1 MEINFRQKKGI
12 TLIALVIT
20 IIVLLILAG
29 VTIATLTGDNGLLT
43 KTSKANLETRGA
55 SVEER
60 KDLWKTEQNTENYV
74 EDNTAQSLDELLNDL
89 EKEGLITPEERTQI
103 EENGHVVIGSRDIIF
118 INKPLPST
126 GETTPYYPDENCKY
140 VEGDLNTGL
149 VIADKNGNKYVWIEV
164 PKSITQT
171 ANTKEELYNVLNEYS
186 IDYKDTWGWGLTNSD
201 IWYEGCGLSEEE
213 YNNNYMK
220 MLNSIKENGG
230 FYIGRYAMGSLVPR
244 DQNSGVTQSA
254 IKIDMY
260 PYNWVTCEKAQNICE
275 TYSLGDRTSSLMYDI
290 QYNLACKFLEVKS
303 DELTVEDIAKNS
315 EKWGNYS
322 AHDMQLNRG
331 KYAIYSWQTSTLGE
345 WMDYTE
351 KSDAVES
358 AIKKNGQYVLTT
370 TGASEEN
377 YVLNIYDFTGN
388 VFCYTLGNYQ
398 NGDLGSD
405 NYPVIRGGSFYQD
418 GNYMAASWNSWGD
431 IYDKEIEIGF
441 RNCIY

>member
-201 IWYEGCGLSEEE
+201 IWYESCGLSEEE

-260 PYNWVTCEKAQNICE
+260 PYNWVTCEEAQNICE

>member
-1 MEINFRQKKGI
+1 MEMNFRQKKGI

-60 KDLWKTEQNTENYV
+60 KDLWKTEQNTDNYV
-74 EDNTAQSLDELLNDL
+74 EGDTAQSLDELLNEL
-89 EKEGLITPEERTQI
+89 EKEGLITPEERIQI
-103 EENGHVVIGSRDIIF
+103 EENG
-118 INKPLPST
+118 N
-126 GETTPYYPDENCKY
+126 E
-140 VEGDLNTGL
+140 
-149 VIADKNGNKYVWIEV
+149 YVWIEV
-164 PKSITQT
+164 PKSIIQT

-186 IDYKDTWGWGLTNSD
+186 IDYKDTWDWGMDNSD
-201 IWYEGCGLSEEE
+201 IWYEGCGMTEEE
-213 YNNNYMK
+213 YNDNYMK

-230 FYIGRYAMGSLVPR
+230 FYIGRYEMGSIESR
-244 DQNSGVTQSA
+244 TESSDITQSGV
-254 IKIDMY
+254 KKDMY
-260 PYNWVTCEKAQNICE
+260 PYNWVTMEEAQNICE

-322 AHDMQLNRG
+322 SHDMQLNRG
-331 KYAIYSWQTSTLGE
+331 KYSIDRGNTWLDFTTDSE
-345 WMDYTE
+345 
-351 KSDAVES
+351 AVENRVR
-358 AIKKNGQYVLTT
+358 KNGKATLIT

-377 YVLNIYDFTGN
+377 RVLNIYDFTGN
-388 VFCYTLGNYQ
+388 TFCYTLGNYSTADDI
-398 NGDLGSD
+398 NGV
-405 NYPVIRGGSFYQD
+405 PVVIRGGYYND
-418 GNYMAASWNSWGD
+418 NGTYMAACWNSWAESTTQCE
-431 IYDKEIEIGF
+431 YFGF

>member
-1 MEINFRQKKGI
+1 MEMNFRQKKGI

-60 KDLWKTEQNTENYV
+60 KDLWKTEQNTDNYV
-74 EDNTAQSLDELLNDL
+74 EGDTAQSLDELLNEL
-89 EKEGLITPEERTQI
+89 EKEGLITPEERIQI
-103 EENGHVVIGSRDIIF
+103 EENG
-118 INKPLPST
+118 N
-126 GETTPYYPDENCKY
+126 E
-140 VEGDLNTGL
+140 
-149 VIADKNGNKYVWIEV
+149 YVWIEV

-186 IDYKDTWGWGLTNSD
+186 IDYKDTWDWGMDNSD
-201 IWYEGCGLSEEE
+201 IWYEGCGMTEEE
-213 YNNNYMK
+213 YNDNYMK

-230 FYIGRYAMGSLVPR
+230 FYIGRYEMGSIESR
-244 DQNSGVTQSA
+244 TESSDITQSGV
-254 IKIDMY
+254 KKDMY
-260 PYNWVTCEKAQNICE
+260 PYNWVTMEEAQNICE

-322 AHDMQLNRG
+322 SHDMQLNRG
-331 KYAIYSWQTSTLGE
+331 KYSIDRGNTWLDFTTDSE
-345 WMDYTE
+345 
-351 KSDAVES
+351 AVENRVR
-358 AIKKNGQYVLTT
+358 KNGKATLIT

-377 YVLNIYDFTGN
+377 RVLNIYDFTGN
-388 VFCYTLGNYQ
+388 TFCYTLGNYSTADDI
-398 NGDLGSD
+398 NGV
-405 NYPVIRGGSFYQD
+405 PVVIRGGYYND
-418 GNYMAASWNSWGD
+418 NGTNMAASWNSWAESTTQCE
-431 IYDKEIEIGF
+431 YFGF

>member
-1 MEINFRQKKGI
+1 M
-12 TLIALVIT
+12 
-20 IIVLLILAG
+20 
-29 VTIATLTGDNGLLT
+29 
-43 KTSKANLETRGA
+43 
-55 SVEER
+55 
-60 KDLWKTEQNTENYV
+60 
-74 EDNTAQSLDELLNDL
+74 
-89 EKEGLITPEERTQI
+89 
-103 EENGHVVIGSRDIIF
+103 
-118 INKPLPST
+118 
-126 GETTPYYPDENCKY
+126 
-140 VEGDLNTGL
+140 
-149 VIADKNGNKYVWIEV
+149 
-164 PKSITQT
+164 
-171 ANTKEELYNVLNEYS
+171 
-186 IDYKDTWGWGLTNSD
+186 
-201 IWYEGCGLSEEE
+201 
-213 YNNNYMK
+213 
-220 MLNSIKENGG
+220 
-230 FYIGRYAMGSLVPR
+230 
-244 DQNSGVTQSA
+244 
-254 IKIDMY
+254 
-260 PYNWVTCEKAQNICE
+260 
-275 TYSLGDRTSSLMYDI
+275 
-290 QYNLACKFLEVKS
+290 
-303 DELTVEDIAKNS
+303 TVEDIAKNS